1 MGCSGADEIRE
12 SMEWQHRGQQ
22 QRASHSRVKLRHWE
36 MAFLDGKHNLT
47 VLS

>member
-22 QRASHSRVKLRHWE
+22 QRASHCRVKLGHWE

-47 VLS
+47 ALS

>member
-12 SMEWQHRGQQ
+12 PIECQQRGQQ
-22 QRASHSRVKLRHWE
+22 QRASHSRVKLRHGE